1 MAVMGISAAMAA
13 GAITWPGRDEPPYV
27 LVRSPS
33 TVSFVDAPRRPAPVQ
48 AFNFSREIAQI
59 YADLSAG
66 QEPLGA
72 EFEAAWDAIAPS
84 LYEA

>member
-1 MAVMGISAAMAA
+1 MAVVGISAAMAA
-13 GAITWPGRDEPPYV
+13 GAITWPGRDEPYV
-27 LVRSPS
+27 LVRSLP
-33 TVSFVDAPRRPAPVQ
+33 TVSFADGPRRPAPAQ
-48 AFNFSREIAQI
+48 TFNFSREVAKV